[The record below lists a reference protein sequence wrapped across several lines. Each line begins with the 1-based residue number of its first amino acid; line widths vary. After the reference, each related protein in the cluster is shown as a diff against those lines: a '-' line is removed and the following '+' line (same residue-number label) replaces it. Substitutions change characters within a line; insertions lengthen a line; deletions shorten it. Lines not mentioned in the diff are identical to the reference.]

1 MKKNKETLKKE
12 AVERKAEHDKLSIQ
26 QKIQK
31 LDLRFGGGI
40 GAVKERQKLAEKLQK
55 LNSSPKQTETQE
67 VKESGN
73 VRDRKKPYQKPK
85 KS

>member
-1 MKKNKETLKKE
+1 MKKNKEILKKE
-12 AVERKAEHDKLSIQ
+12 AIERKAEHDKLSIQ

-31 LDLRFGGGI
+31 LDLRFGGGK
-40 GAVKERQKLAEKLQK
+40 GAVKERIKLAFQLSK
-55 LNSSPKQTETQE
+55 LNSSKKEESVTP
-67 VKESGN
+67 VESGN